1 MSRKVIIVGDG
12 MVGKSALL
20 QAFVHG
26 AFHENYIP
34 TVFET
39 TAMDVEVSGGRH
51 VTLGLWDTGGQE
63 EFDQI
68 RQLAYPGARI
78 ILLCYAVDSPTSLSN
93 VVHTWSVEVKKF
105 CPQVPVLL
113 VGCKADL
120 RGSSKFHGEL
130 VNLREAIEIQRRIG
144 AIIQIE
150 CSAKTLSNVHT
161 VFQLAAEYILQ
172 DEDSRGSHSCK
183 RGSQNCLIS

>member
-39 TAMDVEVSGGRH
+39 TAMDVEVGSGKQ

-68 RQLAYPGARI
+68 RQLAYPGARV

-105 CPQVPVLL
+105 CPQVPVLI
-113 VGCKADL
+113 VGCKSDL
-120 RGSSKFHGEL
+120 RGSMSFRGKL
-130 VNLREAIEIQRRIG
+130 VNPKEAVEIQRQIG
-144 AIIQIE
+144 ARIQIE

-161 VFQLAAEYILQ
+161 VFQLAAEYVLQ
-172 DEDSRGSHSCK
+172 GEDLHDNHSSK
-183 RGSQNCLIS
+183 RGPQNCLIS

>member
-26 AFHENYIP
+26 DFHENYIP

-39 TAMDVEVSGGRH
+39 TAMDVEVSGGRQ

-120 RGSSKFHGEL
+120 RGSSKFQGEL
-130 VNLREAIEIQRRIG
+130 VNLKEAIEIQRQIG

-172 DEDSRGSHSCK
+172 GEDSRGSHASK
-183 RGSQNCLIS
+183 RGPQNCLIS